1 MATITTGVVLMRWQL
16 LSALLMF
23 FASTLNIQF
32 RRSESPVLAV
42 LSTGLGIAA
51 SCWFATGLLGMS
63 LDFAA
68 IWANVKDVAMEVMSH
83 TPPDWPVIMT

>member
-42 LSTGLGIAA
+42 LCTGLGIAA

-68 IWANVKDVAMEVMSH
+68 IWINIKEAAMEVMSH
-83 TPPDWPVIMT
+83 TPPDWPIVMT